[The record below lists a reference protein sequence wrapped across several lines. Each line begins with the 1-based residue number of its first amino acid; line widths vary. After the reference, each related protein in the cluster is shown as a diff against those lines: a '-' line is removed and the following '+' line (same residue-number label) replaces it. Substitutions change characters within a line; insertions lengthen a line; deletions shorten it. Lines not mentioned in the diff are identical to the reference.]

1 MAKGDFGKFLNLLA
15 FIGIIMV
22 AVALFVAKIANWIN
36 GSSGGSLVS
45 ALTLVAN
52 FIAYLITS
60 IAAFYYVRTKKNV
73 WITIV
78 FIVALIIMFVF
89 MFLVGLDV

>member
-22 AVALFVAKIANWIN
+22 AVALLIAKIASWIN

-45 ALTLVAN
+45 ALSLVAN
-52 FIAYLITS
+52 FIAYLITA
-60 IAAFYYVRTKKNV
+60 IAAFYYVRSKKNI
-73 WITIV
+73 WISIV
-78 FIVALIIMFVF
+78 FIVALIIMLVF
-89 MFLVGLDV
+89 MFLVGLDI